1 MALLLSAAVVAG
13 TSGCTVTG
21 RAHAPQ
27 GQVASY
33 AAQQQAVRQES
44 HAASSCAVVLT
55 GMRATVDAYNAMVA
69 TLNATQD
76 MAALKGTDQTA
87 LVQFDLDAQ
96 RLRTAQGR
104 DLPADVKTALSN
116 TARASSELRKAVAGQ
131 ERLALNPA
139 ARDWDQSRRQ
149 LVTVCRNYLPR

>member
-1 MALLLSAAVVAG
+1 
-13 TSGCTVTG
+13 
-21 RAHAPQ
+21 
-27 GQVASY
+27 
-33 AAQQQAVRQES
+33 
-44 HAASSCAVVLT
+44 
-55 GMRATVDAYNAMVA
+55 MVA

-104 DLPADVKTALSN
+104 DLPADVKTALSK

-139 ARDWDQSRRQ
+139 AREWDQSRRQ
-149 LVTVCRNYLPR
+149 LVTVCRKFLPR